1 MVKQKRG
8 GEGGKTKKGGG
19 EGGKTKKEGTGGRV
33 VKQKKVAL
41 FLPRLR
47 QHGSTRH
54 RGANVGLG
62 IQMVF
67 FVCSLLVFLSHGVC
81 KSPYISLPA
90 CMHMALQGHC
100 PFPQQQPSHGQ
111 ERGARERCCLTTT
124 ASSAALFLPPSTHR
138 PCDESHTQKLRKG
151 LRSAGTE
158 KRSVCG
164 LPPDPGSKCWW
175 SPAGSCP
182 RPWPCLLLPAQT
194 FAGCARQGALRPQG
208 CPLRGPRVSIT
219 SQRPHTLVCRPPAH
233 NACFALCGC
242 SGNNSA
248 PNAPSTSISSPSPET
263 AATSGANSSDATS
276 AAP

>member
-1 MVKQKRG
+1 MVKQKKSG
-8 GEGGKTKKGGG
+8 SFSSVAAT
-19 EGGKTKKEGTGGRV
+19 TWQHSPQGR
-33 VKQKKVAL
+33 KCWA
-41 FLPRLR
+41 
-47 QHGSTRH
+47 GNS
-54 RGANVGLG
+54 NG
-62 IQMVF
+62 I

-175 SPAGSCP
+175 SPAGSSP

-194 FAGCARQGALRPQG
+194 
-208 CPLRGPRVSIT
+208 
-219 SQRPHTLVCRPPAH
+219 
-233 NACFALCGC
+233 
-242 SGNNSA
+242 
-248 PNAPSTSISSPSPET
+248 
-263 AATSGANSSDATS
+263 
-276 AAP
+276 

>member
-1 MVKQKRG
+1 M
-8 GEGGKTKKGGG
+8 
-19 EGGKTKKEGTGGRV
+19 

-182 RPWPCLLLPAQT
+182 RPCPCLLLPAQT
-194 FAGCARQGALRPQG
+194 FAKCARQGALRPQGSPLRGPRVSITVQQVWPANRQGALRPQG
-208 CPLRGPRVSIT
+208 CPLRGPLVSIT